1 MKTGNTSGAFK
12 YLPPERMYIRMRE
25 LGYDAVDQD
34 IADTNAPCYRDAAS
48 MEAYCKAIRAAA
60 ENAGIEISQVHGPW
74 PTDDTTAEKREKT
87 LENMRLAVYG
97 CHCLGAPYLIIHP
110 QMPYG
115 WGREEDADFALSLT
129 VELMK
134 NLMPDCE
141 KYGVTLCLENM
152 PMTAHRISTME
163 RIAEAVEMVG
173 HPNTAICFDTG
184 HTNVYGHDLG
194 DAVRTAGKYL
204 RTLHVHDNDGKADRH
219 QLPWLGTANWNSF
232 TSALAETGFDGVMS
246 LETRGPVTKEM
257 PDAVRD
263 AAEKLTYLSA
273 KALADAVE
281 NSR

>member
-1 MKTGNTSGAFK
+1 
-12 YLPPERMYIRMRE
+12 
-25 LGYDAVDQD
+25 
-34 IADTNAPCYRDAAS
+34 
-48 MEAYCKAIRAAA
+48 MEAHCKAVRTAA
-60 ENAGIEISQVHGPW
+60 EDAGIEISQVHGPW
-74 PTDDTTAEKREKT
+74 PTDDTTAENRAKT

-129 VELMK
+129 VGLMK

-152 PMTAHRISTME
+152 PMTAHRISTMD

-173 HPNTAICFDTG
+173 HPNAAICFDTG

-219 QLPWLGTANWNSF
+219 QLPWLGSADWNSF
-232 TSALAETGFDGVMS
+232 TAALAETGFDGVMS
-246 LETRGPVTKEM
+246 LETRGPVSKNM

>member
-1 MKTGNTSGAFK
+1 MKIGNTSGAFS
-12 YLPPERMYIRMRE
+12 YLPTERMYVRMRE

-34 IADTNAPCYRDAAS
+34 LADTNDPCYRDAVS
-48 MEAYCKAIRAAA
+48 MEAHCKVIRAAA
-60 ENAGIEISQVHGPW
+60 EAAGIEISQVHGPW
-74 PTDDTTAEKREKT
+74 PTDDTTAENRAAT
-87 LENMRLAVYG
+87 LEHMRLAVYG

-115 WGREEDADFALSLT
+115 WGREDDADFALSLT

-163 RIAEAVEMVG
+163 RIAEAVKMVG
-173 HPNTAICFDTG
+173 HPNAAICFDTG

-219 QLPWLGTANWNSF
+219 QLPYLGTADWDSF
-232 TSALAETGFDGVMS
+232 TAALAETGFDGVMS
-246 LETRGPVTKEM
+246 LETRGPVSRNM
-257 PDAVRD
+257 PEAVRD

-273 KALADAVE
+273 KALADAADA
-281 NSR
+281 SR

>member
-1 MKTGNTSGAFK
+1 MKTGNTSGAFS
-12 YLPPERMYIRMRE
+12 YLPIDRMYVRMRE

-34 IADTNAPCYRDAAS
+34 LADTNAPCYRDAAS
-48 MEAYCKAIRAAA
+48 MEAHCKVIRAAA
-60 ENAGIEISQVHGPW
+60 EDAGIEISQVHGPW
-74 PTDDTTAEKREKT
+74 PTDDTTAENRAET

-152 PMTAHRISTME
+152 PMTAHRISTMD

-173 HPNTAICFDTG
+173 HPNAAICFDTG

-219 QLPWLGTANWNSF
+219 QLPWLGTADWNSF
-232 TSALAETGFDGVMS
+232 TAALAETGFDGVMS
-246 LETRGPVTKEM
+246 LETRGPVSKIM

-263 AAEKLTYLSA
+263 AAEKLTYAAA

>member
-1 MKTGNTSGAFK
+1 MKTGNTSGAFS
-12 YLPPERMYIRMRE
+12 YLPIDRMYVRMRE
-25 LGYDAVDQD
+25 LGYNAVDQD
-34 IADTNAPCYRDAAS
+34 LADTNAPCYRDAAS
-48 MEAYCKAIRAAA
+48 MEAHCKVIRAAA
-60 ENAGIEISQVHGPW
+60 EDAGIEISQVHGPW
-74 PTDDTTAEKREKT
+74 PTDDTTAENRAKT

-129 VELMK
+129 IELMK

-173 HPNTAICFDTG
+173 HPNAAICFDTG

-219 QLPWLGTANWNSF
+219 QLPWLGSADWNSF
-232 TSALAETGFDGVMS
+232 TAALAETGFDGVMS
-246 LETRGPVTKEM
+246 LETRGPVSKNM

-263 AAEKLTYLSA
+263 AAEKLTYATA
-273 KALADAVE
+273 KALADTVE

>member
-1 MKTGNTSGAFK
+1 MKTGNTSGAFS
-12 YLPPERMYIRMRE
+12 YLPIDRMYVRMRE
-25 LGYDAVDQD
+25 LGYNAVDQD
-34 IADTNAPCYRDAAS
+34 LADTNAPCYRDIAS
-48 MEAYCKAIRAAA
+48 MEAHCKAVRTAA
-60 ENAGIEISQVHGPW
+60 EDAGIEISQVHGPW
-74 PTDDTTAEKREKT
+74 PTDDTTAENRAKT

-152 PMTAHRISTME
+152 PMTAHRISTMD

-173 HPNTAICFDTG
+173 HPNAAICFDTG

-232 TSALAETGFDGVMS
+232 TAALAETGFDGVMS
-246 LETRGPVTKEM
+246 LETRGPVSKEM

-263 AAEKLTYLSA
+263 AAEKLTYAAA

>member
-1 MKTGNTSGAFK
+1 MKTGNTSGTFS
-12 YLPPERMYIRMRE
+12 YLPIDRMYVRMRE

-34 IADTNAPCYRDAAS
+34 LADTNVPYYRDAAS
-48 MEAYCKAIRAAA
+48 MEAHCKVIRAAA
-60 ENAGIEISQVHGPW
+60 EAAGIEISQVHGPW
-74 PTDDTTAEKREKT
+74 PTDDTTAENRAET

-152 PMTAHRISTME
+152 PMTAHRISTMD

-173 HPNTAICFDTG
+173 HPNAAICLDTG
-184 HTNVYGHDLG
+184 HTNVFGRSLG
-194 DAVRTAGKYL
+194 DDVRCAGKYL

-219 QLPWLGTANWNSF
+219 QLPWLGTADWNSF
-232 TSALAETGFDGVMS
+232 TAALAETGFDGVMS
-246 LETRGPVTKEM
+246 LETRGPVSKNM